1 MTVLLLNLNRS
12 ITFTVTVQNDI
23 NSDMAERFGIERDDF
38 FLHNLKRTVLWV
50 GSKASDGSEM
60 REEYHLT
67 AQDENQFSRTMLLNG
82 DPLELNEGEIPT
94 LDPVLV
100 PVNSLIYVAPLS
112 IAFVVFPNFEA
123 KACDNNR

>member
-1 MTVLLLNLNRS
+1 LINLNRS

-23 NSDMAERFGIERDDF
+23 NADMAEGFGIERDDL
-38 FLHNLKRTVLWV
+38 FLHSLKRTVLWV
-50 GSKASDGSEM
+50 GSKASDGSDV

-67 AQDENQFSRTMLLNG
+67 AKDGNQLSRTILLNG
-82 DPLELNEGEIPT
+82 TPLELIEGEIPT

-100 PVNSLIYVAPLS
+100 PVNSPISVAPLS

-123 KACDNNR
+123 KACNT